1 MVIAYQDN
9 LMHLCP
15 ASQQGMVQVP
25 DGYLPMDD
33 GQLQDCFGRLV
44 EGHDVWVWQ
53 RLGARHLLDYL
64 AAQFHFVKA
73 SGGLATAPNGDCLM
87 IYRQGH
93 WDLPK
98 GMVEQGETLAQAAL
112 REVEEETGI
121 RPATIN
127 GMIAK
132 TYHIFDKYG
141 GWHLKQTSW
150 FAMEAQQL
158 HPHPQ
163 TEEEIAQALW
173 IPRQECLN
181 RLEHSFASLRL
192 LSRIIASKENST
204 P

>member
-150 FAMEAQQL
+150 FAMEALQL

-173 IPRQECLN
+173 VPRQECLN

-192 LSRIIASKENST
+192 LSRIIAAKENST

>member
-1 MVIAYQDN
+1 M
-9 LMHLCP
+9 
-15 ASQQGMVQVP
+15 
-25 DGYLPMDD
+25 
-33 GQLQDCFGRLV
+33 
-44 EGHDVWVWQ
+44 WVWQ
-53 RLGARHLLDYL
+53 YLGARHLLDYL
-64 AAQFHFVKA
+64 ASHYCFVKA
-73 SGGLATAPNGDCLM
+73 AGGLASALGGDCLM

-98 GMVEQGETLAQAAL
+98 GMVEQDETLAQAAL

-121 RPATIN
+121 RPASIN
-127 GMIAK
+127 SLIAK

-158 HPHPQ
+158 QPHPQ
-163 TEEEIAQALW
+163 TEEDIAQALW
-173 IPRQECLN
+173 VPRQECLN

-192 LSRIIASKENST
+192 LSRIIASKENPT